1 MRARPGVA
9 RAPEARGSARPPEAV
24 RQLVELALREDL
36 GPSGDVTSM
45 AVLSPS
51 SRCRAEIR
59 ARESLV
65 VAGLEPAEWVFHK
78 VDPSVEFRAL
88 VEEGQEIAAGTAVAR
103 VSGSS
108 RSVMAGERTALNF
121 MQRLSGVAT
130 LTRRYVERL
139 QGSSC
144 RLLDTRKTTP
154 GHRYLEKQ
162 AVRLGGGK
170 NHRMGLFDGV
180 LIKDNHIAA
189 AGGLRRAVE
198 AARRAAPA
206 MLRVEVEV
214 DDLEQLREALEMGL
228 ELVLLD
234 NLGLNQLREAVALRD
249 RLHPGTRLEA
259 SGGISLN
266 TVSAIASTGVD
277 FVSAGALT
285 HSAPAVDLGLD
296 VVVPRPARR
305 SRRR

>member
-1 MRARPGVA
+1 VA
-9 RAPEARGSARPPEAV
+9 RISEARGSARLPDDV
-24 RQLVELALREDL
+24 VQLVELALREDL
-36 GPSGDVTSM
+36 GPSGDVTST

-51 SRCRAEIR
+51 SRCHAEIR
-59 ARESLV
+59 AREPLV
-65 VAGLEPAEWVFHK
+65 VAGLEVAELVFRK
-78 VDPSVEFRAL
+78 VDPSLEFRVL
-88 VEEGQEIAAGTAVAR
+88 VADGNEVRAGAAVAR
-103 VSGSS
+103 VSGAS

-121 MQRLSGVAT
+121 MQRLSGMAT
-130 LTRRYVERL
+130 LTRRYLERL
-139 QGSSC
+139 SGTRC
-144 RLLDTRKTTP
+144 VLLDTRKTTP

-198 AARRAAPA
+198 AVHRAGPA
-206 MLRVEVEV
+206 LLRVEVEV
-214 DDLEQLREALEMGL
+214 DDLGQLREALGL
-228 ELVLLD
+228 EVELVLLD

-249 RLHPGTRLEA
+249 RLHPATRLEA

-266 TVSAIASTGVD
+266 TVAAIASTGVD

-296 VVVPRPARR
+296 VVPARAR
-305 SRRR
+305 RPSRRR

>member
-1 MRARPGVA
+1 V
-9 RAPEARGSARPPEAV
+9 E
-24 RQLVELALREDL
+24 QLVDLALREDL
-36 GPSGDVTSM
+36 GPSGDVTSA
-45 AVLSPS
+45 AVLDRSA
-51 SRCRAEIR
+51 RCRAEIR

-65 VAGLEPAEWVFHK
+65 VAGLGPAELVFRK
-78 VDPSVEFRAL
+78 VDPSLEFRAL
-88 VEEGQEIAAGTAVAR
+88 VAGGQEVGPGTAVAR
-103 VSGSS
+103 VSGAA

-139 QGSSC
+139 SGTGCQ
-144 RLLDTRKTTP
+144 LLDTRKTTP

-198 AARRAAPA
+198 AVRRSGPA
-206 MLRVEVEV
+206 LLRVEVEV
-214 DDLEQLREALEMGL
+214 DDLSQLREALKIGA

-234 NLGLNQLREAVALRD
+234 NFDLNQLREAVALRD

-259 SGGISLN
+259 SGGVSLG

-285 HSAPAVDLGLD
+285 HSAPSVDLGLD
-296 VVVPRPARR
+296 VVNPRPVRR
-305 SRRR
+305 SRTR